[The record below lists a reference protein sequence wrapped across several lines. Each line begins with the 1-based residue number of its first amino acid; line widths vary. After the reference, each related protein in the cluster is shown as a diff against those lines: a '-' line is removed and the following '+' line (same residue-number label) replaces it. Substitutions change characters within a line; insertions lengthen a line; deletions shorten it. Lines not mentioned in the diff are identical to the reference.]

1 MALPSAPDAATR
13 ERVLD
18 VLAEL
23 VARAGAER
31 FLRAP
36 VEPGVSAF
44 PDLWAPT
51 RGGVEALVRR
61 LAWHAELEREG
72 VATIAIDDRRAGK
85 PVTERMPATRIE
97 AHHVREGVATFVLG
111 FVGTD
116 DVAGTAAHEVGVV
129 FAALHRPGQAD
140 PYRSAELPEIE
151 IDGEDL
157 ERGSIATVFL
167 GLGVVAANGAFQEY
181 SRAGRF
187 NGAYE
192 PLEYTVLRAGYVP
205 MSVLAY
211 ALAVQAVVRGE
222 GMPPGLAGPQ
232 RDEVSEWMT
241 MLRGE
246 AAALRERL
254 GIARDARGEDR
265 PSAEPFADVVVE
277 DDEVEQRTA
286 FRWRTNR
293 GTLGLLGG
301 AVCGLGFALLAGR
314 AAAPLLV
321 IGGATG
327 GHVIGRRVRVPRCSA
342 CATVVGIGAGK
353 CPCCGAALRGDIDQ
367 LSERLEA
374 EERLLEGQGDGDDAS
389 ESGSDT
395 VS

>member
-23 VARAGAER
+23 VARAGGER
-31 FLRAP
+31 LLRAP

-44 PDLWAPT
+44 PDRWAPT

-61 LAWHAELEREG
+61 LAWHAELDREG
-72 VATIAIDDRRAGK
+72 VKTIAIDDRRAGK

-116 DVAGTAAHEVGVV
+116 DVVGTAAHEVGVA
-129 FAALHRPGQAD
+129 FAMLQRPEEAD
-140 PYRSAELPEIE
+140 PYRSAELPEVE
-151 IDGEDL
+151 VEERDL

-192 PLEYTVLRAGYVP
+192 PLEHTVLRAGYVP

-211 ALAVQAVVRGE
+211 ALAVQAVIRGE

-232 RDEVSEWMT
+232 RDEVGVWIAA
-241 MLRGE
+241 LRGE
-246 AAALRERL
+246 AAELRERL
-254 GIARDARGEDR
+254 GIAPDARGGERPRAQPFDDVVLEDE
-265 PSAEPFADVVVE
+265 AEP
-277 DDEVEQRTA
+277 RTA

-293 GTLGLLGG
+293 GGLGLFGG
-301 AVCGLGFALLAGR
+301 AVCGLGFALLTGR
-314 AAAPLLV
+314 AAAPLIV
-321 IGGATG
+321 VAGATS
-327 GHVIGRRVRVPRCSA
+327 GHVIGRRVRLQRCSA
-342 CATVVGIGAGK
+342 CASVVEIGSGR
-353 CPCCGAALRGDIDQ
+353 CPCCGAALRGDIDR
-367 LSERLEA
+367 LSDRLEA
-374 EERLLEGQGDGDDAS
+374 EERLEND
-389 ESGSDT
+389 SGSDA
-395 VS
+395 VR

>member
-1 MALPSAPDAATR
+1 MALPTAPDAATR

-23 VARAGAER
+23 VARAGSDR

-36 VEPGVSAF
+36 VEPGVAAF

-51 RGGVEALVRR
+51 HGGVHGLVRR

-72 VATIAIDDRRAGK
+72 VKTIAIDDRRAGK

-97 AHHVREGVATFVLG
+97 AHHVREGVGTFVLG

-116 DVAGTAAHEVGVV
+116 DVVGTAAHEVGVA
-129 FAALHRPGQAD
+129 FAALHRPGQPD
-140 PYRSAELPEIE
+140 PYRSATPPEIE
-151 IDGEDL
+151 IEERDL
-157 ERGSIATVFL
+157 ERGSIATVVL
-167 GLGVVAANGAFQEY
+167 GLGVLAANAAFQEY

-192 PLEYTVLRAGYVP
+192 PLEHTVIRAGYVP

-222 GMPPGLAGPQ
+222 PMPPGLTGPQ
-232 RDEVSEWMT
+232 KDEVGAWMAT
-241 MLRGE
+241 LRAE
-246 AAALRERL
+246 AMELRERL
-254 GIARDARGEDR
+254 GIARDARAGERRVARAFD
-265 PSAEPFADVVVE
+265 DVVVDE
-277 DDEVEQRTA
+277 DEEEQRTA

-293 GTLGLLGG
+293 GGLGLLGG

-321 IGGATG
+321 IGGATS

-342 CATVVGIGAGK
+342 CATVVGMGAGR
-353 CPCCGAALRGDIDQ
+353 CPCCGAMLRGDIEQ
-367 LSERLEA
+367 LSDRLEA
-374 EERLLEGQGDGDDAS
+374 EERLGREAADDR
-389 ESGSDT
+389 GSDP
-395 VS
+395 VQ